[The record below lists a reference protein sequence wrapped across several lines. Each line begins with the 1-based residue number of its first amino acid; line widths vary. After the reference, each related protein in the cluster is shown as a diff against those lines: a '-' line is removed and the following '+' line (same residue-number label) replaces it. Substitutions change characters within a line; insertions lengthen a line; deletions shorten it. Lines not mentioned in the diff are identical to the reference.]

1 MNMRLKAFIA
11 GVVGVSALTGTAVT
25 GQAAPVAQKS
35 QCAVAQSI
43 ESIIDD
49 SGSMGGTD
57 PDKFRVTL
65 QELLFTE
72 AENSGKI
79 EGAVEFGTDATT
91 LFKPSP
97 LGSGQFKPK
106 DKLDVI
112 RSRINADDGSTNYDG
127 AFTLGGQDHPN
138 AMARLFLTD
147 GQPDSETNA
156 YLAPR
161 QKTYVI
167 GFGGAIQGSNL
178 AYLQKIA
185 ADTGGEVF
193 TVASAFELQLVAGRL
208 NARLNCQ
215 PEPKAFRY
223 VFNRKGQTIRKKI
236 AIKSKKTKKLELTVL
251 FDNPSASVDLAGIT
265 VKRGKKLLRT
275 TSKGKKFKKLKKKHK
290 GLKKL
295 KVKTVG
301 KGTTFRRY
309 RITGLKKGKLTF
321 GVKLKKLPTG
331 LQTFGGKNKLPPGVQ
346 INAASQ
352 FSLSNKK

>member
-72 AENSGKI
+72 GENFGKI
-79 EGAVEFGTDATT
+79 VGAVEFGSDATT
-91 LFKPSP
+91 LFKPAP
-97 LGSGQFKPK
+97 LGNAASQ
-106 DKLDVI
+106 LATL
-112 RSRINADDGSTNYDG
+112 RSRINADNGSTNYEA

-147 GQPDSETNA
+147 GQPDAETNM
-156 YLAPR
+156 YLTPR

-185 ADTGGEVF
+185 SDTGGELF
-193 TVASAFELQLVAGRL
+193 TVASAFELQLVAGQL

-215 PEPKAFRY
+215 PAPKAFRY
-223 VFNRKGQTIRKKI
+223 LFTKKGQTIRKKI
-236 AIKSKKTKKLELTVL
+236 KIKSRKTKKLELSVL
-251 FDNPSASVDLAGIT
+251 YDNAAASIDLSGIT

-275 TSKGKKFKKLKKKHK
+275 TSKGKKFKRLKRKHK

-309 RITGLKKGKLTF
+309 RITGLKKGTLTF
-321 GVKLKKLPTG
+321 GVKAKKIPP
-331 LQTFGGKNKLPPGVQ
+331 FGQV
-346 INAASQ
+346 NAASQ
-352 FSLSNKK
+352 FSLSNSRK